1 MKAPMPHTKL
11 TKTVVEQI
19 PFTDKGQLR
28 FNDSEL
34 SGFHLIVGM
43 KAKTYAVQR
52 DIAGKSVRVTIGRH
66 GVYTAEQARK
76 EAAKHLFFMSQGINP
91 NEEKKREQTKGMT
104 LEELAEDFFNA
115 RSNLRERTQ
124 TDYRYN
130 LTKYLADWLKKPVAD
145 LTEDMVRRRYT
156 HFGKN
161 HGKTVANNVRRILS
175 SILNYGI
182 AAYKILERNP
192 VRIIAETKSG
202 YPIKR
207 RRTYIKP
214 HQLPAWWEAVEDE
227 ETDTS
232 RDYLLLVL
240 FTGLRRSE
248 ACRLKWSD
256 IDLIGKTLSLEDSK
270 NGEPLTLPLSRFL
283 LNLLENRHR
292 RYGNYEYVFPG
303 DGEHGHYIEPKKSVY
318 RVGKRSGIHFT
329 IHDLRRTFITIAESL
344 DISAYALKRLINHK
358 ITNDITGGYIIVD
371 VERLREPVE
380 KIAQT
385 ILGYK
390 DGEEAGSYI

>member
-1 MKAPMPHTKL
+1 MTQIPLSLQQAIESGKCVLFLGAGIGGHL
-11 TKTVVEQI
+11 TTNGKPLPNGWELAQELCKKFDLEAKESYQLPLVSRVVELK
-19 PFTDKGQLR
+19 KG
-28 FNDSEL
+28 
-34 SGFHLIVGM
+34 
-43 KAKTYAVQR
+43 
-52 DIAGKSVRVTIGRH
+52 
-66 GVYTAEQARK
+66 RK
-76 EAAKHLFFMSQGINP
+76 ELESYIH
-91 NEEKKREQTKGMT
+91 KRLSDAQPD
-104 LEELAEDFFNA
+104 EDLQWLLSLNW
-115 RSNLRERTQ
+115 RS
-124 TDYRYN
+124 
-130 LTKYLADWLKKPVAD
+130 
-145 LTEDMVRRRYT
+145 
-156 HFGKN
+156 
-161 HGKTVANNVRRILS
+161 
-175 SILNYGI
+175 I

-283 LNLLENRHR
+283 LNLLENRHK

-390 DGEEAGSYI
+390 DGVSV